1 VDSPSTDEQLELP
14 LFEPTPQEM
23 VKEFMTA
30 FEANPDRELVK
41 RLVTEEANEVREALA
56 HLLKEVVDLAYVCT
70 QGGVLGF
77 EDLGDDEV
85 PALEGIP
92 QAYAIFPK
100 DILLEAFA
108 RVHRSNMSKLD
119 GGKPLRREDGKI
131 LKGPNYREPY
141 LLDLV

>member
-1 VDSPSTDEQLELP
+1 VDSPSTEQLELP
-14 LFEPTPQEM
+14 LFEHTPEEM

-30 FEANPDRELVK
+30 FQTTPDRELVA
-41 RLVTEEANEVREALA
+41 RLVTEEANEVREALS
-56 HLLKEVVDLAYVCT
+56 HLLKEVVDLAYVCQ
-70 QGGVLGF
+70 QGSVLGF
-77 EDLGDDEV
+77 AFEDEELPELANLTEV
-85 PALEGIP
+85 FD
-92 QAYAIFPK
+92 IFPQEV
-100 DILLEAFA
+100 LLEAFA